1 MGAHSAPS
9 KSNTRRIAI
18 SGLLAGGAAIA
29 GAGVAAAAPYQAELV
44 NPVEGLPNA
53 VTFDAP
59 ADLQVPAGFE
69 DIVRIS
75 EATDAP
81 AEQQYVEAA
90 PTSKGQQILE
100 AAQTKVGAPYVWGA
114 TGPDSFDCS
123 GLTSW
128 AYSQAGIDIPRTSQA
143 QSSGGTQ
150 VAKGDLQ
157 PGDIVSFYG
166 GATHVGIYAGD
177 GQILHAS
184 TEGVPVGYAPLDSM
198 PFNNAVRYY

>member
-1 MGAHSAPS
+1 VGAHSAPS

-18 SGLLAGGAAIA
+18 SGLPRFTVSI
-29 GAGVAAAAPYQAELV
+29 GVARH
-44 NPVEGLPNA
+44 NPEENI
-53 VTFDAP
+53 D
-59 ADLQVPAGFE
+59 DLFKRV
-69 DIVRIS
+69 DIVKIS

-128 AYSQAGIDIPRTSQA
+128 AYGQAGIDIPRTSQA

>member
-9 KSNTRRIAI
+9 KSNARRIAI

-69 DIVRIS
+69 DIVKIS
-75 EATDAP
+75 QVSDAAP
-81 AEQQYVEAA
+81 EQQYAEAA

-100 AAQTKVGAPYVWGA
+100 AAQTKVGSPYVWGA
-114 TGPDSFDCS
+114 TGPDAFDCS

-128 AYSQAGIDIPRTSQA
+128 AYGQAGISIPRTSQA
-143 QSSGGTQ
+143 QSAGGTQ
-150 VAKGDLQ
+150 VAKSDLQ
-157 PGDIVSFYG
+157 PGDIVSFYD
-166 GATHVGIYAGD
+166 GASHVGIYAGD

-198 PFNNAVRYY
+198 PFYNAVRYY